1 MTIEL
6 YVQQLNSMNKYN
18 QDHFEIL
25 RLISKRPGA
34 SQRKLAE
41 ALGFS
46 LGKLN
51 YSINEL
57 HKKGLIKIQNF
68 TKSKNKVNYLYL
80 LTPQGIFSKT
90 KLTINFMK
98 KKLNEYDALKAEIDD
113 MGMTKF
119 KKQPIKKIDHNLL

>member
-1 MTIEL
+1 
-6 YVQQLNSMNKYN
+6 MNKFN

-80 LTPQGIFSKT
+80 LTPQGISSKT

-98 KKLNEYDALKAEIDD
+98 KKLNEYDELKAEIDEKD
-113 MGMTKF
+113 IIEL
-119 KKQPIKKIDHNLL
+119 KKQPSKKIDHNLL

>member
-1 MTIEL
+1 
-6 YVQQLNSMNKYN
+6 MNKYN

-98 KKLNEYDALKAEIDD
+98 KKLNEYDELKAEIDD

>member
-6 YVQQLNSMNKYN
+6 YVQQLNSMKKYN

-80 LTPQGIFSKT
+80 LTPQGISSKT

-98 KKLNEYDALKAEIDD
+98 KKLNEYDELKAEIDEKD
-113 MGMTKF
+113 IIEL
-119 KKQPIKKIDHNLL
+119 KKQPLKKIDHNLL